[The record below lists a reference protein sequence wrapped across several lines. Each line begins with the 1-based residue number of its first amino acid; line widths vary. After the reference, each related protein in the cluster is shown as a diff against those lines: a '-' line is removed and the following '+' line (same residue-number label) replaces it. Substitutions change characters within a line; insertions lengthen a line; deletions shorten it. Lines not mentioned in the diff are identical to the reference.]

1 MATPDTKPTATKSA
15 PAKAVPAKA
24 APAKATQAKGGPRTS
39 SASAKAAAKTVGK
52 KTGKP
57 AAKAAVSAR
66 ARKVR
71 RSVSHGHVYVMA
83 TYNNTI
89 VTITDKSG
97 NTIGWS
103 SSGAI
108 GFKGAKKSTPYA
120 AGQVVH
126 NLMDRLE
133 AVGLR
138 EVDVF
143 VNGIGSGR
151 EAAVRAFSARGV
163 NVTTIKDVTPI
174 PHNGVRAKKQRRV

>member
-1 MATPDTKPTATKSA
+1 MTIPNKNKS
-15 PAKAVPAKA
+15 KNIS
-24 APAKATQAKGGPRTS
+24 KGST
-39 SASAKAAAKTVGK
+39 AAKT
-52 KTGKP
+52 
-57 AAKAAVSAR
+57 SATEVARR

-71 RSVSHGHVYVMA
+71 RTVAHGNVHVLA

-89 VTITDKSG
+89 VTVTDKNG
-97 NTIGWS
+97 ATLGWA

-133 AVGLR
+133 SVGLR

-143 VNGIGSGR
+143 VKGIGSGR
-151 EAAVRAFSARGV
+151 EAAVRAFQARGV
-163 NVTTIKDVTPI
+163 NVATIKDVTPI
-174 PHNGVRAKKQRRV
+174 PHNGVRPKKQRRV

>member
-1 MATPDTKPTATKSA
+1 MATPDKKPAA
-15 PAKAVPAKA
+15 AAKA
-24 APAKATQAKGGPRTS
+24 APKKAATKAAAPAKGSAKATTKVVAK
-39 SASAKAAAKTVGK
+39 
-52 KTGKP
+52 
-57 AAKAAVSAR
+57 SAR
-66 ARKVR
+66 KLR
-71 RSVSHGHVYVMA
+71 RTVSHGHVYVMA

-97 NTIGWS
+97 NTIGWA

-133 AVGLR
+133 PVGLR

-151 EAAVRAFSARGV
+151 EAAVRAFQARGV
-163 NVTTIKDVTPI
+163 NVAMIKDVTPI

>member
-1 MATPDTKPTATKSA
+1 MPVSTKTKSKVA
-15 PAKAVPAKA
+15 PKVSKPVADV
-24 APAKATQAKGGPRTS
+24 TRRT
-39 SASAKAAAKTVGK
+39 
-52 KTGKP
+52 
-57 AAKAAVSAR
+57 
-66 ARKVR
+66 RKVR
-71 RSVSHGHVYVMA
+71 RTVTHGNVHVLA

-89 VTITDKSG
+89 VTVTDKTG
-97 NTIGWS
+97 ATLGWA

-133 AVGLR
+133 SVGLR

-151 EAAVRAFSARGV
+151 EAAVRAFQARGV
-163 NVTTIKDVTPI
+163 NVATIKDVTPI
-174 PHNGVRAKKQRRV
+174 PHNGVRPKKP

>member
-1 MATPDTKPTATKSA
+1 MARKS
-15 PAKAVPAKA
+15 
-24 APAKATQAKGGPRTS
+24 
-39 SASAKAAAKTVGK
+39 
-52 KTGKP
+52 
-57 AAKAAVSAR
+57 
-66 ARKVR
+66 RKVR
-71 RSVSHGHVYVMA
+71 RTVTHGQVYVMA

-89 VTITDKSG
+89 VTITDKNG
-97 NTIGWS
+97 DTIGWS

-133 AVGLR
+133 PVGLR

-151 EAAVRAFSARGV
+151 EAAVRAFQARGV
-163 NVTTIKDVTPI
+163 NVATIKDVTPI

>member
-1 MATPDTKPTATKSA
+1 MPVTAKTTK
-15 PAKAVPAKA
+15 PAKA
-24 APAKATQAKGGPRTS
+24 AKST
-39 SASAKAAAKTVGK
+39 
-52 KTGKP
+52 
-57 AAKAAVSAR
+57 AKAAVSKGTASSEVARR

-71 RSVSHGHVYVMA
+71 RTVTHGHAYIQA

-89 VTITDKSG
+89 VTVTDKG
-97 NTIGWS
+97 GDTLGWA

-133 AVGLR
+133 PVGLR
-138 EVDVF
+138 EIDVF

-151 EAAVRAFSARGV
+151 EAAIRAFQARGV
-163 NVTTIKDVTPI
+163 NVNTIKDLTPL
-174 PHNGVRAKKQRRV
+174 PHNGVRPRKQRRV

>member
-1 MATPDTKPTATKSA
+1 MATPDTKPTSAKPA
-15 PAKAVPAKA
+15 PAKNAGKPDGK
-24 APAKATQAKGGPRTS
+24 
-39 SASAKAAAKTVGK
+39 AAKTAT
-52 KTGKP
+52 KTAKP
-57 AAKAAVSAR
+57 KAGSGAATKGAAIVASR
-66 ARKVR
+66 KSRKVR
-71 RSVSHGHVYVMA
+71 RTVTHGHVYVQA

-89 VTITDKSG
+89 VTITDKG
-97 NTIGWS
+97 GDTIGWS

-133 AVGLR
+133 PVGLR
-138 EVDVF
+138 EVEVF

-151 EAAVRAFSARGV
+151 EAAIRAFQARGV
-163 NVTTIKDVTPI
+163 NVSIIKDVTPI